1 MALKWMVITVASL
14 LAGQTGAFAAQE
26 LRTELEK
33 TSYAVG
39 ADLGKNIQRQ
49 GITFDVEAL
58 LGGMRDALAHGDLRM
73 TDAELQATLNA
84 FQTDLKLKRARPLQL
99 VATKNK
105 ADGDAFLAANKA
117 KEGVVTL
124 PSGVQYKVLK
134 EGQGRKPSAGDTVEC
149 HYRGTLIDGAEFDN
163 SYRRGQPATL
173 PVKGVVPGFGEALQ
187 LMAEGSKWQVVL
199 PSQCAYGEKGSG
211 SKIEP
216 YATLIF
222 EIELLSIK

>member
-124 PSGVQYKVLK
+124 PSGVQYKILK